1 MSNISKEELD
11 LIKEKTCVY
20 LTKSIHKLCFLLGKD
35 VEKAMT
41 SKSLSDLLDA
51 EYTSRMQIDAI
62 TSLYNQVT
70 ALKKLS

>member
-35 VEKAMT
+35 VEKAMI

-51 EYTSRMQIDAI
+51 EDVSRMQIDAI

-70 ALKKLS
+70 AFKKLN

>member
-20 LTKSIHKLCFLLGKD
+20 LTKSIHKLCFLLGKN

-51 EYTSRMQIDAI
+51 EDVSRMQIDAI

>member
-35 VEKAMT
+35 PEQVMST
-41 SKSLSDLLDA
+41 VSLEELLGDNA
-51 EYTSRMQIDAI
+51 TQMQIDAI
-62 TSLYNQVT
+62 TSLYNQAT
-70 ALKKLS
+70 ALKKLN

>member
-11 LIKEKTCVY
+11 LIKEKTFVY
-20 LTKSIHKLCFLLGKD
+20 LTKSIHKLCFLLGKN

-51 EYTSRMQIDAI
+51 EDVSRMQIDAI

-70 ALKKLS
+70 ALKKLN

>member
-20 LTKSIHKLCFLLGKD
+20 LTKSIHKLCFLLGKN

-51 EYTSRMQIDAI
+51 EDVSRMQIDAI

-70 ALKKLS
+70 ALKKLN